1 MKTATRFLARARV
14 ALFAAMFA
22 ICGFT
27 CATAHPA
34 ASAQSTEANITRL
47 TASILGSSQFAHHP
61 LDRELAAKFLD
72 RYLDAIDG
80 TRSLFLQT
88 DVKELSGTQGAFVRA
103 TMDKGDTH
111 LAHQI
116 WQRYLE
122 RLSQRRNFTS
132 TALDAGPG
140 AFTFTGKETYQIDRA
155 TLPRPA
161 DMNAAQAL
169 WKLRLRAEYLD
180 EKLAGTA
187 EAEIPGKLRRRYDQQ
202 LKNMQTLR
210 SDEVTTI
217 YLNALASVYD
227 PHSEYLGREQLES
240 LEMAMSLKLFGIGAT
255 LESVDGV
262 CTVREVLP
270 GGPASKSTLGAGDR
284 ILAVGQADQT
294 PVEITNLPLT
304 RSVQLIRGPK
314 GSRVTLMIAPAGTSD
329 STPPRKLVLTRDEV
343 QLEDQQA
350 KAAVIDLPLTH
361 PLKAAAAPAPA
372 AATAA
377 APAPAAKEPEKLRLG
392 VIDLPSFYAGMD
404 GKKDGSTRSV
414 TADVARLL
422 KKLKAEHVRGIVLDL
437 RQNGGGSL
445 DEAIRLTGLFI
456 PKGPIVQTRGPDGD
470 IEVENDP
477 DPTEV
482 YKGPLVVLISRMSA
496 SASEI
501 LAGALQD
508 YGRAVVV
515 GDSSTFGKGTV
526 QSIMAL
532 APIMHEEGLAFSFEP
547 GALKVTIRKFYRPS
561 GASTQLKGVASDIV
575 IPSNTDVSQI
585 SESAQK
591 DPLPWDVVAPA
602 NFQHQDVVKG
612 HLKALRERSSQRI
625 SQGPG
630 FGYLR
635 DNISRVRERLKD
647 STVSL
652 NEAQRRQELARDE
665 ARQREFGQAWKDAQK
680 EAPRHYEIKLKDT
693 NTAGLPAPTPFV
705 SLEKLQQRR
714 ASSGDNQDAY
724 EAALADAAASDT
736 VLREA
741 VQILSDF
748 VLLLGPSKQAA

>member
-1 MKTATRFLARARV
+1 MPMKMATRLLARARV
-14 ALFAAMFA
+14 AVFAAMFA
-22 ICGFT
+22 ICGAT

-80 TRSLFLQT
+80 TRSLFLQS

-111 LAHQI
+111 LAHLI

-122 RLSQRRNFTS
+122 RLSERRAFVAG
-132 TALDAGPG
+132 ALDAGPG
-140 AFTFTGKETYQIDRA
+140 AFTFTSNESYQLDRA

-161 DMNAAQAL
+161 DAKEAQAL

-180 EKLAGTA
+180 EKLASTA
-187 EAEIPGKLRRRYDQQ
+187 DTEIPGKLRRRYEQQ

-240 LEMAMSLKLFGIGAT
+240 LEMAMNLKLFGIGAT
-255 LESVDGV
+255 LESIDGV

-270 GGPASKSTLGAGDR
+270 GGPASKSTLSAGDR
-284 ILAVGQADQT
+284 IIAVGQAEQT

-314 GSRVTLMIAPAGTSD
+314 GSRVTLMILPAGGKD
-329 STPPRKLVLTRDEV
+329 SSPARKLVLTRDEV

-350 KAAVIDLPLTH
+350 KAAVVDVPLPS
-361 PLKAAAAPAPA
+361 KAAAQTP
-372 AATAA
+372 
-377 APAPAAKEPEKLRLG
+377 AKEPEKLRLG
-392 VIDLPSFYAGMD
+392 IIDLPSFYAGMSSR
-404 GKKDGSTRSV
+404 KDGNARSV

-477 DPTEV
+477 DPNEV

-508 YGRAVVV
+508 YGRALVV

-532 APIMHEEGLAFSFEP
+532 APIMQEEGLAFSFEP

-602 NFQHQDVVKG
+602 NFQHQDVVKA
-612 HLKALRERSSQRI
+612 HLKSLRERSSQRVTK
-625 SQGPG
+625 GPG
-630 FGYLR
+630 FDYLR
-635 DNISRVRERLKD
+635 ENIARVRERLKD

-652 NEAQRRQELARDE
+652 NEQKRRQELSRDE
-665 ARQREFGQAWKDAQK
+665 SRQREFGQAWKDAQK

-693 NTAGLPAPTPFV
+693 NAAGLPAPTPFV

-741 VQILSDF
+741 MQILFDY
-748 VLLLGPSKQAA
+748 VQLLGPSKQAA

>member
-1 MKTATRFLARARV
+1 MPMKMATRLLVRARV
-14 ALFAAMFA
+14 VVFAALFA
-22 ICGFT
+22 ISGFT
-27 CATAHPA
+27 CASAHPA

-80 TRSLFLQT
+80 TRSLFLQS
-88 DVKELSGTQGAFVRA
+88 DVKELSGSQGAFVRA
-103 TMDKGDTH
+103 ITDKGDTH
-111 LAHQI
+111 LAHVI
-116 WQRYLE
+116 WKRYLE
-122 RLSQRRNFTS
+122 RLEQRRAHVFGL
-132 TALDAGPG
+132 LDAGPG
-140 AFTFTGKETYQIDRA
+140 AFTFTGNDTYQIDRS

-161 DMNAAQAL
+161 DAAAAQTL
-169 WKLRLRAEYLD
+169 WKQRLRAEYLD
-180 EKLAGTA
+180 EKLGNTA
-187 EAEIPGKLRRRYDQQ
+187 EAEIPGKLRRRYEQQ
-202 LKNMQTLR
+202 LKNMATLR

-240 LEMAMSLKLFGIGAT
+240 LEMAMNLKLFGIGAT
-255 LESVDGV
+255 LESIDGF

-270 GGPASKSTLGAGDR
+270 GGPASRSTLAAGDR
-284 ILAVGQADQT
+284 IVAVGQAEQT

-314 GSRVTLMIAPAGTSD
+314 GSRVALMIVPAGASE
-329 STPPRKLVLTRDEV
+329 SAPPRKLVITRDEV

-350 KAAVIDLPLTH
+350 KASVVDLPVK
-361 PLKAAAAPAPA
+361 KAG
-372 AATAA
+372 
-377 APAPAAKEPEKLRLG
+377 AKDAEKLRLG
-392 VIDLPSFYAGMD
+392 VIDLPSFYAAMD
-404 GKKDGSTRSV
+404 GKKDGSQRSV
-414 TADVARLL
+414 TADVSKLL
-422 KKLKAEHVRGIVLDL
+422 KKLKSENVRGIVLDL

-470 IEVENDP
+470 VEVENDP
-477 DPTEV
+477 DPNEV
-482 YKGPLVVLISRMSA
+482 YKGPVVVLISRMSA

-515 GDSSTFGKGTV
+515 GDSNTFGKGTV

-532 APIMHEEGLAFSFEP
+532 APIMQEEGLGYTFEP

-561 GASTQLKGVASDIV
+561 GASTQLKGVSSDIV
-575 IPSNTDVSQI
+575 IPSNTDISQI

-591 DPLPWDVVAPA
+591 DPLPWDVVKPA
-602 NFQHQDVVKG
+602 SFEHQELVKA
-612 HLKALRERSSQRI
+612 HLKGLRQRSAQRI
-625 SQGPG
+625 TSGPG
-630 FGYLR
+630 FQYLR
-635 DNISRVRERLKD
+635 DNSARVREKLKD

-652 NEAQRRQELARDE
+652 NEEKRRHELARDE
-665 ARQREFGQAWKDAQK
+665 ARQREFGTAWKDAQK
-680 EAPRHYEIKLKDT
+680 DAPRRHEIKLKDT
-693 NTAGLPAPTPFV
+693 NTAGLPAATPFV

-714 ASSGDNQDAY
+714 ANSGDNQDAY

-736 VLREA
+736 VLRESM
-741 VQILSDF
+741 QILADY
-748 VLLLGPSKQAA
+748 VQLLGPSSQGKVAATQL

>member
-1 MKTATRFLARARV
+1 MPMKMATRLLVRARIV
-14 ALFAAMFA
+14 VFAAMFA

-27 CATAHPA
+27 CASAHPA

-80 TRSLFLQT
+80 TRSLFLQS
-88 DVKELSGTQGAFVRA
+88 DVKELSGSQGAFVRA

-111 LAHQI
+111 LAHVI
-116 WQRYLE
+116 WKRYLE
-122 RLSQRRNFTS
+122 RLEQRRAYVFS
-132 TALDAGPG
+132 LLDAGPG
-140 AFTFTGKETYQIDRA
+140 AFTFTGTDTYQIDRA

-161 DMNAAQAL
+161 DTTAAQAL
-169 WKLRLRAEYLD
+169 WKQRLRAEYLD
-180 EKLAGTA
+180 EKLGNTA
-187 EAEIPGKLRRRYDQQ
+187 EAEIPGKLRRRYEQQ
-202 LKNMQTLR
+202 LKNMATLR

-240 LEMAMSLKLFGIGAT
+240 LEMAMNLKLFGIGAT
-255 LESVDGV
+255 LESIDGF

-270 GGPASKSTLGAGDR
+270 GGPASRSTLAAGDR
-284 ILAVGQADQT
+284 IMAVGQADQT

-314 GSRVTLMIAPAGTSD
+314 GSRVTLMVVPAGASE
-329 STPPRKLVLTRDEV
+329 SAPPRKLVITRDEV

-350 KAAVIDLPLTH
+350 KASIVDLPV
-361 PLKAAAAPAPA
+361 KRG
-372 AATAA
+372 
-377 APAPAAKEPEKLRLG
+377 AAKDSDKLRLG
-392 VIDLPSFYAGMD
+392 VIDLPSFYAAMD

-414 TADVARLL
+414 TADVSKLL
-422 KKLKAEHVRGIVLDL
+422 KKLKSENVRGIVLDL

-470 IEVENDP
+470 VEVENDP
-477 DPTEV
+477 DPNEV

-515 GDSSTFGKGTV
+515 GDSNTFGKGTV

-532 APIMHEEGLAFSFEP
+532 APIMQEEGLGYTFEP

-561 GASTQLKGVASDIV
+561 GASTQLKGVSSDIV

-585 SESAQK
+585 SEAAQK
-591 DPLPWDVVAPA
+591 DPLPWDVVKPA
-602 NFQHQDVVKG
+602 SFEHQDVVKA
-612 HLKALRERSSQRI
+612 HLKALRERSAQRI
-625 SQGPG
+625 TSGPG
-630 FGYLR
+630 FQYLR
-635 DNISRVRERLKD
+635 DNIARVREKLKD

-652 NEAQRRQELARDE
+652 NEEKRRQELARDE
-665 ARQREFGQAWKDAQK
+665 ARQREFGTAWKEAQK
-680 EAPRHYEIKLKDT
+680 EAPKRHEIKLKDT
-693 NTAGLPAPTPFV
+693 NAAGLPAPTPFV

-736 VLREA
+736 VLRESM
-741 VQILSDF
+741 QILADY
-748 VLLLGPSKQAA
+748 VQLLGPTSQGKVAATQL

>member
-1 MKTATRFLARARV
+1 MNMATRFLVRARLV
-14 ALFAAMFA
+14 ILAAMFA
-22 ICGFT
+22 LCGFT
-27 CATAHPA
+27 CASAHPA

-80 TRSLFLQT
+80 TRSLFLQS
-88 DVKELSGTQGAFVRA
+88 DVKELSGSQGAFVRA

-111 LAHQI
+111 LAHVI
-116 WQRYLE
+116 WKRYLE
-122 RLSQRRNFTS
+122 RLEQRRAYVLS
-132 TALDAGPG
+132 LLDAGPG
-140 AFTFTGKETYQIDRA
+140 AFTFTGDDSYQIDRS

-161 DMNAAQAL
+161 DMPAAQTL
-169 WKLRLRAEYLD
+169 WKQRLRAEFLD
-180 EKLAGTA
+180 EKLGHTP
-187 EAEIPGKLRRRYDQQ
+187 EAEIPAKLRRRYEQQ
-202 LKNMQTLR
+202 LKNMASLR

-240 LEMAMSLKLFGIGAT
+240 LEMAMNLKLFGIGAT
-255 LESVDGV
+255 LESIDGY

-270 GGPASKSTLGAGDR
+270 GGPASRSTLAAGDR
-284 ILAVGQADQT
+284 IVAVGQGDQT

-314 GSRVTLMIAPAGTSD
+314 GSRVTLMIVPAGASE
-329 STPPRKLVLTRDEV
+329 SAPPRKLVITRDEV

-350 KAAVIDLPLTH
+350 KASIVDLPIKQ
-361 PLKAAAAPAPA
+361 PVRG
-372 AATAA
+372 TA
-377 APAPAAKEPEKLRLG
+377 KDGEKLRLG
-392 VIDLPSFYAGMD
+392 VIDLPSFYAAMD
-404 GKKDGSTRSV
+404 SKKDSTRRSV
-414 TADVARLL
+414 TADVSRLL
-422 KKLKAEHVRGIVLDL
+422 KKLKAENVRGIVLDL

-470 IEVENDP
+470 VEIENDP
-477 DPTEV
+477 DPNEV

-508 YGRAVVV
+508 YGRAVIV
-515 GDSSTFGKGTV
+515 GDSNTFGKGTV

-532 APIMHEEGLAFSFEP
+532 APIMQEEGLGYTFEP

-561 GASTQLKGVASDIV
+561 GASTQLKGVAADIV

-591 DPLPWDVVAPA
+591 DPLPWDVVKPA
-602 NFQHQDVVKG
+602 SFEHRDVVKP
-612 HLKALRERSSQRI
+612 HLKALQERSSQRI
-625 SQGPG
+625 TTEPS
-630 FGYLR
+630 FKYLR
-635 DNISRVRERLKD
+635 ENIARVREKLKD

-652 NEAQRRQELARDE
+652 NEDKRRQELARDE
-665 ARQREFGQAWKDAQK
+665 ARQREFGNAWKDAQK
-680 EAPRHYEIKLKDT
+680 AAPRRHEIKLKDT
-693 NTAGLPAPTPFV
+693 SSPGLPPATPFV

-714 ASSGDNQDAY
+714 ASSGGNQDAY
-724 EAALADAAASDT
+724 DAALADAAASNT
-736 VLREA
+736 VLHESL
-741 VQILSDF
+741 QILADY
-748 VLLLGPSKQAA
+748 VQLLGPGSQGKMAAR

>member
-1 MKTATRFLARARV
+1 MKMATRFLSRARIAV
-14 ALFAAMFA
+14 FPAMFA

-27 CATAHPA
+27 CVTAHPA

-80 TRSLFLQT
+80 TRSLFLQS
-88 DVKELSGTQGAFVRA
+88 DVKDLSGKQGAFVRA

-111 LAHQI
+111 LAHLI
-116 WQRYLE
+116 WQRYIE
-122 RLSQRRNFTS
+122 RLEQRKTYVFS
-132 TALDAGPG
+132 VLDQGAA
-140 AFTFTGKETYQIDRA
+140 AFTFTVSNDAYQIDRA
-155 TLPRPA
+155 SLPRPA
-161 DMNAAQAL
+161 EAKDAQAL
-169 WKLRLRAEYLD
+169 WKQRLRAEYLD
-180 EKLAGTA
+180 EKLGNTA
-187 EAEIPGKLRRRYDQQ
+187 EAEIPGKLRKRYEQQ

-240 LEMAMSLKLFGIGAT
+240 LEMAMNLKLFGIGAT
-255 LESVDGV
+255 LESVDGY

-270 GGPASKSTLGAGDR
+270 GGPASKSTLAAGDK
-284 ILAVGQADQT
+284 IVAVGQGDAT

-314 GSRVTLMIAPAGTSD
+314 GSRVTLMIVPTGASESA
-329 STPPRKLVLTRDEV
+329 PPRKLVIVRDEV

-350 KAAVIDLPLTH
+350 KASIVDLPT
-361 PLKAAAAPAPA
+361 
-372 AATAA
+372 
-377 APAPAAKEPEKLRLG
+377 AKEAEKVRLG
-392 VIDLPSFYAGMD
+392 VIDLPSFYAAMD
-404 GKKDGSTRSV
+404 GKKDGSSRSV
-414 TADVARLL
+414 SADVAKLL
-422 KKLKAEHVRGIVLDL
+422 KKLKGEHVRGIVLDL

-445 DEAIRLTGLFI
+445 DEAIKLTGLFI

-470 IEVENDP
+470 VEVENDP
-477 DPTEV
+477 DPNEV

-532 APIMHEEGLAFSFEP
+532 APIMQEEGLGFTFDP

-561 GASTQLKGVASDIV
+561 GASTQLRGVSSDIV

-591 DPLPWDVVAPA
+591 DPLPWDVVPPA
-602 NFQHQDVVKG
+602 TFQNQDVVKP
-612 HLKALRERSSQRI
+612 HLKSLKDRSQQRVT
-625 SQGPG
+625 SGPA
-630 FGYLR
+630 FSYLR
-635 DNISRVRERLKD
+635 DNIARVREKLKD
-647 STVSL
+647 NTVSL
-652 NEAQRRQELARDE
+652 NEAQRRKELARDE
-665 ARQREFGQAWKDAQK
+665 ARQREFGESWKQAQEKS
-680 EAPRHYEIKLKDT
+680 PRRHEIKLKDAAA
-693 NTAGLPAPTPFV
+693 AGLPAPVPFV
-705 SLEKLQQRR
+705 SLDKINQRR
-714 ASSGDNQDAY
+714 AASGDNQDAY
-724 EAALADAAASDT
+724 EAALADVAANDT

-741 VQILSDF
+741 MSILADF
-748 VLLLGPSKQAA
+748 VQLLGKQAA

>member
-1 MKTATRFLARARV
+1 
-14 ALFAAMFA
+14 MFA

-27 CATAHPA
+27 CASAHPA

-80 TRSLFLQT
+80 TRSLFLQS
-88 DVKELSGTQGAFVRA
+88 DVKELSGSQGAFVRA

-111 LAHQI
+111 LAHVI
-116 WQRYLE
+116 WKRYLE
-122 RLSQRRNFTS
+122 RLEQRRS
-132 TALDAGPG
+132 YVSSLLDAGPG
-140 AFTFTGKETYQIDRA
+140 AFTFTGDDSYQIDRA
-155 TLPRPA
+155 TLARPA
-161 DMNAAQAL
+161 DVAAAQAL
-169 WKLRLRAEYLD
+169 WKQRLRAEYLD
-180 EKLAGTA
+180 EKLGNTA
-187 EAEIPGKLRRRYDQQ
+187 DAEIPGKLRRRYEQQ

-255 LESVDGV
+255 LESVDGF

-270 GGPASKSTLGAGDR
+270 GGPASRSTLAAGDR
-284 ILAVGQADQT
+284 IVAVGQADQT

-314 GSRVTLMIAPAGTSD
+314 GSRVTLMVVPAGASE
-329 STPPRKLVLTRDEV
+329 SAPPRKLVITRDEV

-350 KAAVIDLPLTH
+350 KASVVDLPLKQ
-361 PLKAAAAPAPA
+361 PLRGP
-372 AATAA
+372 
-377 APAPAAKEPEKLRLG
+377 AKEAEKLRLG
-392 VIDLPSFYAGMD
+392 IIDLPSFYAGMD
-404 GKKDGSTRSV
+404 GKKDGTTRSV

-470 IEVENDP
+470 VEVENDP
-477 DPTEV
+477 DPNEV

-532 APIMHEEGLAFSFEP
+532 APIMQEEGLGYTFEP

-561 GASTQLKGVASDIV
+561 GASTQLKGVAADIV

-591 DPLPWDVVAPA
+591 DPLPWDVVEPA
-602 NFQHQDVVKG
+602 SFQQQDVVKP
-612 HLKALRERSSQRI
+612 HLKALRERSAQRI
-625 SQGPG
+625 THGPG
-630 FGYLR
+630 FQYLR
-635 DNISRVRERLKD
+635 DNIARVREKLKD

-652 NEAQRRQELARDE
+652 NEQKRREELARDE
-665 ARQREFGQAWKDAQK
+665 ARQREFGNAWKEAQK
-680 EAPRHYEIKLKDT
+680 EAPKRHEIKLKDT
-693 NTAGLPAPTPFV
+693 SAAGLPPASPFV

-741 VQILSDF
+741 MHILSDY
-748 VLLLGPSKQAA
+748 VQLLPASQGKLAAK